1 MSGRRRFGALLVA
14 LAGLL
19 CVACIPSKPLRL
31 GFIVGLSGPVAD
43 LGESGRDGALLAV
56 EEINAAGGIGG
67 RRVELHLI
75 DDGQDEEQAAAAV
88 ETLAREGVELII
100 GPLTSAMGVA
110 ALPVAE
116 RLGVLLV
123 SPTITASRF
132 VGRDDQL
139 LLVSP
144 HVGEIT
150 RRFAV
155 HLHAQGVRRLA
166 LAYDTRN
173 LAFSADWALH
183 LREALR
189 ALGTEVVAE
198 VPFVSGEFASY
209 ETSLR
214 ELLAAHPD
222 ALHFVASAVDTVRL
236 LQVVRLLHVDLPS
249 SAAAWAATE
258 HLIQLG
264 GRSVEGLVVSQLF
277 ARDDARP
284 RFQAFRTAFRAR
296 FNQEPG
302 FVAVAAYDATCAALT
317 AYAKRA
323 PGASLKA
330 TLLSIPAFEGV
341 QQTWSFDA
349 QGDATR
355 QVSVARVHDGRFVA
369 LEDRFP

>member
-1 MSGRRRFGALLVA
+1 MIRRRCLGALLVA

-19 CVACIPSKPLRL
+19 CVACVPSKPLPL
-31 GFIVGLSGPVAD
+31 GFVGGLSGPVAD
-43 LGESGRDGALLAV
+43 LGEAGRDGALLAV
-56 EEINAAGGIGG
+56 EEANAAGGVGG

-75 DDGQDEEQAAAAV
+75 DDAQDEAQAATAV
-88 ETLAREGVELII
+88 ETLAREGIELVI
-100 GPLTSAMGVA
+100 GPLTSAMGAA

-116 RLGVLLV
+116 RMGVLLV

-132 VGRDDQL
+132 FGRDDQL

-144 HVGEIT
+144 QVGEIT

-173 LAFSADWALH
+173 QAFSADWAWH

-198 VPFVSGEFASY
+198 APFVSGEFSSY
-209 ETSLR
+209 AASLR
-214 ELLAAHPD
+214 ELLAARPD
-222 ALHFVASAVDTVRL
+222 ALHFVSSAVDTVRL
-236 LQVVRLLHVDLPS
+236 LQAARLLHAELPS
-249 SAAAWAATE
+249 SASSWAATE

-264 GRSVEGLVVSQLF
+264 GRSVEGLLVSQLF
-277 ARDDARP
+277 ALDDERP
-284 RFQAFRTAFRAR
+284 RFQAFRSAFRAR

-302 FVAVAAYDATCAALT
+302 FAAVAAYDATRAALA
-317 AYAKRA
+317 AYAQRA
-323 PGASLKA
+323 PGTSLKA

-355 QVSVARVHDGRFVA
+355 QVSVARVHDGRFVK
-369 LEDRFP
+369 LEDRLP

>member
-1 MSGRRRFGALLVA
+1 MLELLPNA
-14 LAGLL
+14 GQQAIGLL
-19 CVACIPSKPLRL
+19 
-31 GFIVGLSGPVAD
+31 G
-43 LGESGRDGALLAV
+43 
-56 EEINAAGGIGG
+56 
-67 RRVELHLI
+67 
-75 DDGQDEEQAAAAV
+75 
-88 ETLAREGVELII
+88 
-100 GPLTSAMGVA
+100 
-110 ALPVAE
+110 
-116 RLGVLLV
+116 
-123 SPTITASRF
+123 
-132 VGRDDQL
+132 
-139 LLVSP
+139 
-144 HVGEIT
+144 
-150 RRFAV
+150 
-155 HLHAQGVRRLA
+155 
-166 LAYDTRN
+166 
-173 LAFSADWALH
+173 
-183 LREALR
+183 
-189 ALGTEVVAE
+189 
-198 VPFVSGEFASY
+198 
-209 ETSLR
+209 R
-214 ELLAAHPD
+214 ELVIACLFAGMAQVAFGRGLDAGQLHP
-222 ALHFVASAVDTVRL
+222 
-236 LQVVRLLHVDLPS
+236 
-249 SAAAWAATE
+249 